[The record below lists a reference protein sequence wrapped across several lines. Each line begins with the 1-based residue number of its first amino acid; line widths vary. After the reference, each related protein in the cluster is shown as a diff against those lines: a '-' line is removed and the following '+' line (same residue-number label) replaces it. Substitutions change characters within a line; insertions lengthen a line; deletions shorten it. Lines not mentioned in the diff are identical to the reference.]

1 VHDHIM
7 IKGAREN
14 NLKNISVNIPK
25 NKLVVLTGPSGSGKS
40 SLAMETLNQ
49 ECQRQYMESLGMTV
63 DFIKKPKVDFMIGL
77 SPSISISQ
85 QITNRNP
92 RSTVGTVTGMYTY
105 LRLIYEKL
113 GERKC
118 PTCETPILPMVENE
132 ANVGETLQSVSCPNC
147 YRQLEKFTISH
158 FSFNTPQGACPTCDG
173 LGKVNDIQV
182 DLVFDEEA
190 RLKEQCVRIW
200 NSTYGEYQK
209 QVFKAA
215 CDYYGIPIDEDRPL
229 KHFSDEQRALL
240 FYGVESKEF
249 TTYFP
254 DKKPPKTVA
263 AGKFE
268 GVLTGMRRRYNEKGG
283 NSGEAHL
290 FYSRQCPDCEG
301 KRLKKESRE
310 VVVAGVPITD
320 LTNISLEELLSWAQ
334 SLQKA
339 LSSDKLEI
347 VESFLQSLIVKIER
361 VIHVGLGYLSLDRQ
375 TITLSGGEAQRLRL
389 ATVIGSA
396 LTGVLYIL
404 DEPTAGLHPRDTKG
418 LVQVMKQLRDF
429 GNTLLV
435 IEHDVDVMKEADYI
449 IDMGPSAGHLGGA
462 VVGEGT
468 LLELMEQESSVT
480 GAFLRNRSERKC
492 QRRKGTGEYLTVYH
506 AHKHN
511 LKNITVSFPLG
522 CLVSVTGVSG
532 SGKSTLVFDV
542 LAEGESGVHQG
553 CEKII
558 GFEAIDKMITVGQS
572 PLSRMKRSNIATYTD
587 VFTHIRNL
595 YANLPEA
602 KNNHLS
608 AKDFSFN
615 SPGGRCENCQGM
627 GMVSLVMHFLPE
639 QEVECPVCRGKRFEE
654 KVLKAKYKGYSISD
668 ILDLSIEESLPI
680 FKDHRKI
687 SSVIQ
692 LLCEIGLGY
701 LKWGQSLTTLS
712 GGEGQRLK
720 LAKELKNQTTNKTLF
735 LLDEPTVGLHPAD
748 VHKLLV
754 LLHKLVDAGNT
765 VIVVEHN
772 SEIIRSSDWVIDLGP
787 EGGNDGG
794 MVMAEGTP
802 EEIASNPNSYTGR
815 FLI

>member
-1 VHDHIM
+1 
-7 IKGAREN
+7 
-14 NLKNISVNIPK
+14 
-25 NKLVVLTGPSGSGKS
+25 
-40 SLAMETLNQ
+40 
-49 ECQRQYMESLGMTV
+49 
-63 DFIKKPKVDFMIGL
+63 
-77 SPSISISQ
+77 
-85 QITNRNP
+85 
-92 RSTVGTVTGMYTY
+92 
-105 LRLIYEKL
+105 
-113 GERKC
+113 
-118 PTCETPILPMVENE
+118 
-132 ANVGETLQSVSCPNC
+132 
-147 YRQLEKFTISH
+147 
-158 FSFNTPQGACPTCDG
+158 
-173 LGKVNDIQV
+173 
-182 DLVFDEEA
+182 
-190 RLKEQCVRIW
+190 
-200 NSTYGEYQK
+200 
-209 QVFKAA
+209 
-215 CDYYGIPIDEDRPL
+215 
-229 KHFSDEQRALL
+229 
-240 FYGVESKEF
+240 
-249 TTYFP
+249 
-254 DKKPPKTVA
+254 
-263 AGKFE
+263 
-268 GVLTGMRRRYNEKGG
+268 
-283 NSGEAHL
+283 
-290 FYSRQCPDCEG
+290 
-301 KRLKKESRE
+301 
-310 VVVAGVPITD
+310 
-320 LTNISLEELLSWAQ
+320 
-334 SLQKA
+334 
-339 LSSDKLEI
+339 
-347 VESFLQSLIVKIER
+347 
-361 VIHVGLGYLSLDRQ
+361 
-375 TITLSGGEAQRLRL
+375 
-389 ATVIGSA
+389 
-396 LTGVLYIL
+396 
-404 DEPTAGLHPRDTKG
+404 
-418 LVQVMKQLRDF
+418 MKQLRDF

-680 FKDHRKI
+680 FEDHRKI

-720 LAKELKNQTTNKTLF
+720 LVKELKNQTTNRTLF